1 MPKENL
7 YVASKVREHLKSRA
21 CRLSEDATGTPIN
34 DIIRGSLDDACR
46 RAKANDRKTVMKRDL

>member
-7 YVASKVREHLKSRA
+7 YVESRVKDYLKGRG
-21 CRLSEDATGTPIN
+21 CRLSEEATGFEMN
-34 DIIRGSLDDACR
+34 DILRGALDDACR